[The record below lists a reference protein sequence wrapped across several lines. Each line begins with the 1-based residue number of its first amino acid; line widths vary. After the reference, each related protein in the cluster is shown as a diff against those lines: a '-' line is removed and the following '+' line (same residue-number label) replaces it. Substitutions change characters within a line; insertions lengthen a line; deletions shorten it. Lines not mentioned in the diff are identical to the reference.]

1 MSWCSPPSSPWPET
15 PQAAVCH
22 RVVLMEEQP
31 SPLPSVS
38 QGTTA
43 CQVKRLCI
51 AGEDVEN
58 QLVCYGNSPVYFA
71 C

>member
-1 MSWCSPPSSPWPET
+1 
-15 PQAAVCH
+15 
-22 RVVLMEEQP
+22 MEEQP
-31 SPLPSVS
+31 SPLPSVC

-43 CQVKRLCI
+43 RQVKRLCI